1 MRRFTVVALLVVA
14 LVAAA
19 SPLASTAPDGLN
31 RVAER
36 QGFAARGHARGVQER
51 APAGGYALPGVHDP
65 RLAKALAG
73 LAGCA
78 IVFVLGAAVAR
89 RRPAGAR
96 AA

>member
-1 MRRFTVVALLVVA
+1 MRRFTIVALLVVA

-36 QGFAARGHARGVQER
+36 QGFAARGVQDR
-51 APAGGYALPGVHDP
+51 APAGGYALPGVHDR

-78 IVFVLGAAVAR
+78 IVFVLGAAVVR